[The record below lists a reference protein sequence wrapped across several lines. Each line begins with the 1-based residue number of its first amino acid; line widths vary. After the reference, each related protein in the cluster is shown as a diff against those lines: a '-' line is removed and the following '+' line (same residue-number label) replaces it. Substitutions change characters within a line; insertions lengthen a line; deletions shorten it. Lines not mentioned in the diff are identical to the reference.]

1 MKNTCSPA
9 LIFDFDGTIADTLDV
24 LIDLYN
30 ERLVREFRC
39 KAFDKSQK
47 DQFRQIPAQNFLRNY
62 GIRYY
67 KLPFMAVRARFL
79 LKSYAENL
87 QPFPGIIEWIQQLAE
102 QNIFLG
108 IATSNSVK
116 NVQRFL
122 RKNQLTDCFQCI
134 YGGRNIFGKHRTLQ
148 KLLRENGL
156 IPAQTIYIGDE
167 VRDIEAARKAG
178 FQVAAVGWGFQ
189 HLSLLRKH
197 QPDFLIEKVE
207 DLTQLLE

>member
-1 MKNTCSPA
+1 MKKHTSPA

-39 KAFDKSQK
+39 KRFDKSQK
-47 DQFRQIPAQNFLRNY
+47 EFFRQIPAKEFLRSY

-67 KLPFMAVRARFL
+67 KLPFMAVRTRFL
-79 LKSYAENL
+79 LKRYVEQV
-87 QPFPGIIEWIQQLAE
+87 QPFPGMLEWIQHVAGRDV
-102 QNIFLG
+102 FLG

-122 RKNQLTDCFQCI
+122 RKNQLTDSFQCI
-134 YGGRNIFGKHRTLQ
+134 YGGRNLFGKHRTLQ
-148 KLLRENGL
+148 KLIREQRLSPEN
-156 IPAQTIYIGDE
+156 TIYIGDE
-167 VRDIEAARKAG
+167 VRDIEAARQVG
-178 FQVAAVGWGFQ
+178 FRVAAVSWGFQ
-189 HLSLLRKH
+189 HLSLLQQH

-207 DLTQLLE
+207 DLEQLIL